1 MFSRS
6 YRRKRRAPTL
16 GIAARRG
23 RLAVSALLLALSL
36 PLGCSRTAVVET
48 DPRAAAAGPNPTP
61 ILAASPSLSA
71 HYPGATWE
79 RITDPKSVGYSR
91 DAFEA
96 LHDYV
101 DSINTSAVMAVVGGR
116 VLFEH
121 GSADSLSYL
130 ASVRK
135 SILAMLYGNYVEDG
149 TIDLEL
155 TLEEMGMDDVGGLLP
170 IEKRARVFDL
180 ITARSGIYHEA
191 SNPGDNLDDAPP
203 RGSQEPG
210 TYYLYSNWDF
220 NAAGAVFEQL
230 TGRNIYDALQTDMAE
245 PLGFQDWDR
254 SIHRKTGDTS
264 RSRNLAY
271 HMTLS
276 TRDMARIGYLMLWDG
291 VWDGLQV
298 LPEGWAEE
306 ITSVVTPSEE
316 MNPEGLRGGEFG
328 YGYMWW
334 VWDGP
339 AVPEG
344 FEGAYSGRG
353 AYGQFIT
360 VLPELGLVVA
370 HKTVP
375 QAQTPWRDYMGILTR
390 IVDAHCGT
398 NC

>member
-1 MFSRS
+1 MMIVRHEN
-6 YRRKRRAPTL
+6 RVKGCGARA
-16 GIAARRG
+16 
-23 RLAVSALLLALSL
+23 ALVLALAMGFACA
-36 PLGCSRTAVVET
+36 PEPVAE
-48 DPRAAAAGPNPTP
+48 RAAETV
-61 ILAASPSLSA
+61 
-71 HYPGATWE
+71 YPGASWE
-79 RITDPKSVGYSR
+79 RISEPASAGFS
-91 DAFEA
+91 AEA
-96 LHDYV
+96 LDAIHPYV
-101 DSINTSAVMAVVGGR
+101 EGINTSAVMAVVGGR

-121 GSADSLSYL
+121 GPVDSLSYL

-149 TIDLEL
+149 TIDLGL
-155 TLEEMGMDDVGGLLP
+155 TLEDLGMDDVQGLLP
-170 IEKRARVFDL
+170 VEKRARVLDL
-180 ITARSGIYHEA
+180 VTARSGVYHPA
-191 SNPGDNLDDAPP
+191 SNAGDNLADAPP

-230 TGRNIYDALQTDMAE
+230 TGRNIYDALETDLAL
-245 PLGFQDWDR
+245 PLGFEDWDR
-254 SIHRKTGDTS
+254 SIHRKSGDET

-271 HMTLS
+271 HMVLS
-276 TRDMARIGYLMLWDG
+276 TRDMARIGHLMLQSGMWEEERI
-291 VWDGLQV
+291 
-298 LPEGWAEE
+298 LPEGWAER
-306 ITSVVTPSEE
+306 IVSIVTPSEE

-360 VLPELGLVVA
+360 VIPSVGMVVA

-375 QAQTPWRDYMGILTR
+375 DAQTPWDDYMGILTR
-390 IVDAHCGT
+390 LVAAHCGAD
-398 NC
+398 C